1 VGPDTGLVGAIV
13 AQRYELI
20 ELIGHGG
27 MGDVYRALD
36 RELDEEVAL
45 KIVRDALINVPGVL
59 ERFRVEVKLAR
70 RVTHKNVART
80 YELGRADGLTFFTM
94 ELVAGESLT
103 DRLRAGPL
111 PVGLAVAIAVELC
124 DALAAAHAVGVVH
137 RDLKPDNVLIA
148 RDGRVVLTDFGVAA
162 IAADESASSGT
173 PRYMAPEQ
181 TRGEPATPA
190 CDVYALGLVLY
201 EMVVGRPAFVG
212 SVATVLDAKQASTT
226 PVALDGVDPA
236 LAAIIGRAN
245 RAGAGAALAQH
256 RGVQGRAGARSWR
269 AGAAADQRR
278 ARRAG
283 VADSAD
289 RPAGGHRAAGAP
301 RGWLPPGG
309 WWRGWPGAATC
320 ACCAAPTAPSTTA
333 ARGSRSSAAPSSR
346 SRSRWAGGPT

>member
-59 ERFRVEVKLAR
+59 ERFRAEVKLAR

-236 LAAIIGRAN
+236 LAAIIA
-245 RAGAGAALAQH
+245 
-256 RGVQGRAGARSWR
+256 ARSRWCRRCAGPASRRSRPRWR
-269 AGAAADQRR
+269 PIVARWRR
-278 ARRAG
+278 C
-283 VADSAD
+283 
-289 RPAGGHRAAGAP
+289 RPA
-301 RGWLPPGG
+301 
-309 WWRGWPGAATC
+309 PGAA
-320 ACCAAPTAPSTTA
+320 
-333 ARGSRSSAAPSSR
+333 
-346 SRSRWAGGPT
+346 RWRCRQR